1 MSQQEVQR
9 FLTVLRAENTISLSL
24 QKSRQQIASR
34 NIIIC
39 EPSPD
44 RIAPQ
49 ASQISGFLLLLSSN
63 RLLDHPFFYALCPK
77 RGSSKDRVSIAE
89 QFEKNFLCL
98 AFANSTKVSI
108 TGFTYVI
115 ASAAHGAKRCARV
128 GKVSA
133 PARRQNLPL
142 NCGSRSVLARH
153 TREGTPKIFLVGHS
167 LRLHE

>member
-89 QFEKNFLCL
+89 QVVIVREEFP
-98 AFANSTKVSI
+98 FA
-108 TGFTYVI
+108 
-115 ASAAHGAKRCARV
+115 
-128 GKVSA
+128 
-133 PARRQNLPL
+133 
-142 NCGSRSVLARH
+142 
-153 TREGTPKIFLVGHS
+153 
-167 LRLHE
+167 